1 MPERACHVPA
11 DPRRVPPKPFRVLQ
25 TLSRP
30 SAPQSD
36 NAASHWPLVICLG
49 LVAALA
55 PLSIDMYLPSFPAMG
70 AELGASAA
78 QIQLTLS
85 GYMIGFTLGQLGY
98 GPLSDRFGR
107 KYVLLSGITLYVAMT
122 ILCATAGDVESLTV
136 YRFFQAI
143 GGGAGTV
150 LSRAIV
156 RDSYSGARMAKV
168 MSLML
173 TIILFAPMIA
183 PVIGGYV
190 LIWFGW
196 RAVFWTLVIFGVLAI
211 CVVLFGIRESLPP
224 GRRSKPGLGPLLR
237 GYAAVLTHREAIGYI
252 LTGGITFGALFAF
265 LSGAPFVFIEFY
277 GVAPEHL
284 GFIFTLNVLGV
295 MAGGWINSKLVMTEG
310 VFQML
315 SVGVWLLFAGAVALF
330 ALIATNVG
338 GVWGVIVGIVFFTLP
353 LNLINANAAAGALE
367 FFPDNAGT
375 ASAVVGAVRY
385 GCGAVSGVCVG
396 LLYDGTA
403 MPMGWV
409 VLGCSALSVVF
420 LTVLLRPRQAR

>member
-1 MPERACHVPA
+1 MP
-11 DPRRVPPKPFRVLQ
+11 
-25 TLSRP
+25 
-30 SAPQSD
+30 
-36 NAASHWPLVICLG
+36 SHWPLVICLG

-55 PLSIDMYLPSFPAMG
+55 PLSIDMYLPSFPAIG
-70 AELGASAA
+70 REFGASAA

-107 KYVLLSGITLYVAMT
+107 KYVLLSGITIYVVMT
-122 ILCATAGDVESLTV
+122 LLCATAGDTETLTI

-150 LSRAIV
+150 LSRAII
-156 RDSYSGARMAKV
+156 RDRYSGVQMARV

-190 LIWFGW
+190 LVWFGW
-196 RAVFWTLVIFGVLAI
+196 RAVFWTLAICGVLAI
-211 CVVLFGIRESLPP
+211 GVVLFGIKESLPP
-224 GRRSKPGLGPLLR
+224 ERRSKPGVGPLLR
-237 GYAAVLTHREAIGYI
+237 GYAAVLSHRQAIGYI

-277 GVAPEHL
+277 GIAPEHL

-295 MAGGWINSKLVMTEG
+295 MAGGWLNSKLVMTEG
-310 VFQML
+310 VFQMMTL
-315 SVGVWLLFAGAVALF
+315 GVWLLFAGAVALF
-330 ALIATNVG
+330 LLIATNVW
-338 GVWGVIVGIVFFTLP
+338 GVWGVILGIVFFTLP

-385 GCGAVSGVCVG
+385 GCGAISGICVG

-420 LTVLLRPRQAR
+420 LTTLLRRR

>member
-1 MPERACHVPA
+1 
-11 DPRRVPPKPFRVLQ
+11 LI
-25 TLSRP
+25 
-30 SAPQSD
+30 
-36 NAASHWPLVICLG
+36 ICLG

-55 PLSIDMYLPSFPAMG
+55 PLSIDMYLPSFPAIG
-70 AELGASAA
+70 KEFGASAA

-107 KYVLLSGITLYVAMT
+107 KYVLLSGISIYVVMTL
-122 ILCATAGDVESLTV
+122 LCATANDTETLTI

-150 LSRAIV
+150 LSRAII
-156 RDSYSGARMAKV
+156 RDRYDGTQMAKV

-196 RAVFWTLVIFGVLAI
+196 RAIFWTLAVCGVLAI
-211 CVVLFGIRESLPP
+211 CVVLFGIKESLPP
-224 GRRSKPGLGPLLR
+224 ERRSKPGFRPLLR

-277 GVAPEHL
+277 GVAPQHL
-284 GFIFTLNVLGV
+284 GYIFTLNVLGV
-295 MAGGWINSKLVMTEG
+295 MAGGWLNSKLVMTEG

-315 SVGVWLLFAGAVALF
+315 TVGVWLLFAGAVVLF
-330 ALIATNVG
+330 VLIATDVWG
-338 GVWGVIVGIVFFTLP
+338 MWGVILGIVFFTLP

-385 GCGAVSGVCVG
+385 GFGAISGVCVG

-409 VLGCSALSVVF
+409 ILGCSALSVVF
-420 LTVLLRPRQAR
+420 LLTLLRRR

>member
-1 MPERACHVPA
+1 M
-11 DPRRVPPKPFRVLQ
+11 
-25 TLSRP
+25 
-30 SAPQSD
+30 
-36 NAASHWPLVICLG
+36 WPLVVCLG

-55 PLSIDMYLPSFPAMG
+55 PLSIDMYLPSFPAIG
-70 AELGASAA
+70 KEFGASAA

-107 KYVLLSGITLYVAMT
+107 KYVLLSGISIYVVMTL
-122 ILCATAGDVESLTV
+122 LCATAGDTETLAI

-150 LSRAIV
+150 LSRAII
-156 RDSYSGARMAKV
+156 RDRYNGTQMAKV

-196 RAVFWTLVIFGVLAI
+196 RAVFWTLAICGVLAI
-211 CVVLFGIRESLPP
+211 GVVLFGIKESLPP
-224 GRRSKPGLGPLLR
+224 ERRSKPGIRPLLR
-237 GYAAVLTHREAIGYI
+237 GYAAVLTHRQAIGYI

-284 GFIFTLNVLGV
+284 GYIFTLNVLGV
-295 MAGGWINSKLVMTEG
+295 MAGGWLNSKLVMTEG

-315 SVGVWLLFAGAVALF
+315 TIGVWLLFAGAVVLF
-330 ALIATNVG
+330 VLIATNVWG
-338 GVWGVIVGIVFFTLP
+338 MWGVILGIVFFTLP

-385 GCGAVSGVCVG
+385 GFGALSGVCVG

-420 LTVLLRPRQAR
+420 LLTLLRRR

>member
-1 MPERACHVPA
+1 
-11 DPRRVPPKPFRVLQ
+11 
-25 TLSRP
+25 
-30 SAPQSD
+30 
-36 NAASHWPLVICLG
+36 
-49 LVAALA
+49 
-55 PLSIDMYLPSFPAMG
+55 MYLPSFPAIG
-70 AELGASAA
+70 KEFGASAA

-107 KYVLLSGITLYVAMT
+107 KYVLLSGISIYVVMTL
-122 ILCATAGDVESLTV
+122 LCATANDTETLTI

-150 LSRAIV
+150 LSRAII
-156 RDSYSGARMAKV
+156 RDRYDGTQMAKV

-196 RAVFWTLVIFGVLAI
+196 RAIFWTLAVCGVLAI
-211 CVVLFGIRESLPP
+211 CVVLFGIKESLPP
-224 GRRSKPGLGPLLR
+224 ERRSKPGFRPLLR

-277 GVAPEHL
+277 GVAPQHL
-284 GFIFTLNVLGV
+284 GYIFTLNVLGV
-295 MAGGWINSKLVMTEG
+295 MAGGWLNSKLVMTEG

-315 SVGVWLLFAGAVALF
+315 TVGVWLLFAGAVVLF
-330 ALIATNVG
+330 VLIATDVWG
-338 GVWGVIVGIVFFTLP
+338 MWGVILGIVFFTLP

-385 GCGAVSGVCVG
+385 GFGAISGVCVG

-409 VLGCSALSVVF
+409 ILGCSALSVVF
-420 LTVLLRPRQAR
+420 LLTLLRRR

>member
-1 MPERACHVPA
+1 M
-11 DPRRVPPKPFRVLQ
+11 
-25 TLSRP
+25 
-30 SAPQSD
+30 
-36 NAASHWPLVICLG
+36 SHWPLVVCLG

-55 PLSIDMYLPSFPAMG
+55 PLSIDMYLPSFPAIAEEFG
-70 AELGASAA
+70 ATAA

-107 KYVLLSGITLYVAMT
+107 KYVLLSGITIYVVMT
-122 ILCATAGDVESLTV
+122 VLCATASDAETLTV

-156 RDSYSGARMAKV
+156 RDRYSGALMAKV
-168 MSLML
+168 MSLLL
-173 TIILFAPMIA
+173 TMILFAPMIA

-211 CVVLFGIRESLPP
+211 CVVLFAIEESLPP
-224 GRRSKPGLGPLLR
+224 ERRSKPGIGPLLR
-237 GYAAVLTHREAIGYI
+237 GYGAVLSHRQAIGYI

-265 LSGAPFVFIEFY
+265 LSGAPFVFIDFY

-295 MAGGWINSKLVMTEG
+295 MAGGWLNSKLVMTEG
-310 VFQML
+310 VGRML
-315 SVGVWLLFAGAVALF
+315 TLGVWLLFAGAIALF
-330 ALIATNVG
+330 ALIATNVW
-338 GVWGVIVGIVFFTLP
+338 GVWGVILGIVFFTLP

-367 FFPDNAGT
+367 YFPDNAGT

-385 GCGAVSGVCVG
+385 GCGAVSGICVG
-396 LLYDGTA
+396 LLHDGTA

-420 LTVLLRPRQAR
+420 LMTLLRRRSG

>member
-1 MPERACHVPA
+1 MV
-11 DPRRVPPKPFRVLQ
+11 
-25 TLSRP
+25 
-30 SAPQSD
+30 
-36 NAASHWPLVICLG
+36 CLG

-55 PLSIDMYLPSFPAMG
+55 PLSIDMYLPSFPAIG
-70 AELGASAA
+70 KEFGASAA

-107 KYVLLSGITLYVAMT
+107 KYILLSGISIYVVMTL
-122 ILCATAGDVESLTV
+122 LCATANDTETLTI

-150 LSRAIV
+150 LSRAII
-156 RDSYSGARMAKV
+156 RDRYDGTQMAKV

-196 RAVFWTLVIFGVLAI
+196 RAVFWTLAICGVLAI
-211 CVVLFGIRESLPP
+211 GVVLFGIKESLPP
-224 GRRSKPGLGPLLR
+224 ERRSKPGIRPLLR
-237 GYAAVLTHREAIGYI
+237 GYAMVLTHRQAIGYI

-284 GFIFTLNVLGV
+284 GYIFTLNVLGV
-295 MAGGWINSKLVMTEG
+295 MAGGWLNSKLVMTEG

-315 SVGVWLLFAGAVALF
+315 TIGVWLLFAGAIVLF
-330 ALIATNVG
+330 ILIATNVWG
-338 GVWGVIVGIVFFTLP
+338 MWGVILGIVFFTLP

-385 GCGAVSGVCVG
+385 GFGAISGFCVG

-420 LTVLLRPRQAR
+420 LLTLLRRR

>member
-1 MPERACHVPA
+1 MNRTDYPPGLYPRLIDPLTAPEAAPDA
-11 DPRRVPPKPFRVLQ
+11 KPP
-25 TLSRP
+25 
-30 SAPQSD
+30 
-36 NAASHWPLVICLG
+36 SHWPLVVCLG

-55 PLSIDMYLPSFPAMG
+55 PLSIDMYLPSFPAIAEEFG
-70 AELGASAA
+70 ATAA

-107 KYVLLSGITLYVAMT
+107 KYVLLSGITVYVAMT
-122 ILCATAGDVESLTV
+122 ILCATASDAETLTV

-156 RDSYSGARMAKV
+156 RDRYSGALMAKV
-168 MSLML
+168 MSLLL
-173 TIILFAPMIA
+173 TMILFAPMIA

-211 CVVLFGIRESLPP
+211 CVVLFAIEESLPP
-224 GRRSKPGLGPLLR
+224 ERRSKPGVRPLLR
-237 GYAAVLTHREAIGYI
+237 GYGAVLTHRQAIGYI

-265 LSGAPFVFIEFY
+265 LSGAPFVFIDFY

-295 MAGGWINSKLVMTEG
+295 MAGGWLNSRLVMTEG
-310 VFQML
+310 VGRML
-315 SVGVWLLFAGAVALF
+315 TLGVWLLFAGAIALF
-330 ALIATNVG
+330 ALIATNVW
-338 GVWGVIVGIVFFTLP
+338 GVWGVILGIVFFTLP

-367 FFPDNAGT
+367 YFPDNAGT

-385 GCGAVSGVCVG
+385 GCGAVSGICVG
-396 LLYDGTA
+396 LLHDGTA

-420 LTVLLRPRQAR
+420 LMTLLRRRAG